1 MSWLEQIRQL
11 AAKLPELGVF
21 RARSAE
27 FFLVLLLL
35 AFGLIYWSWPSRP
48 PDELLNIAF
57 DAAQPLFVQVDQ
69 GWREQSGASV
79 YSLHAGSIRQTQ
91 TLTTVLVAD
100 TICAASAGE
109 LDTLIPK
116 EIVAEDWR
124 NHFPHEASPFY
135 SYIVF
140 LARPGAAD
148 SIQDWPDLFESNLR
162 YVLPSP
168 DVSGAGRHAYLA
180 LAHNAEQRYGNND
193 WIYSG
198 ALKNTVF
205 LPYGARRC
213 AEIFLMDPS
222 MDLLVTWESE
232 ALRLLEDNSGSEW
245 KLIYPKQL
253 IRVDVS
259 VAVALPQTERRGTQQ
274 NAGDYLRFLY
284 SPEAR
289 EYIRTAGFHPAGETD
304 SSADS
309 RTATSIQTLF
319 GSWQAAIDTH
329 LDEDGTYHRLAA
341 YRKARSGGNE

>member
-1 MSWLEQIRQL
+1 MSWLETIRKL

-21 RARSAE
+21 RTRSAE
-27 FFLVLLLL
+27 FFLILLLL
-35 AFGLIYWSWPSRP
+35 AFGLIYWLWPSRSP
-48 PDELLNIAF
+48 SELLNIAF
-57 DAAQPLFVQVDQ
+57 DAAQPLFVQVDRA
-69 GWREQSGASV
+69 WREQAGASV

-109 LDTLIPK
+109 LDALTAK

-124 NHFPHEASPFY
+124 SHFPHDASPFY

-140 LARPGAAD
+140 LARRDAAD
-148 SIQDWPDLFESNLR
+148 PVQDWPDLFNAKLR
-162 YVLPSP
+162 YALPSP

-180 LAHNAEQRYGNND
+180 LAHNAEQRYGQNN

-198 ALKNTVF
+198 ALKNAVF

-222 MDLLVTWESE
+222 LDLLITWESE
-232 ALRLLEDNSGSEW
+232 ALRLLEDANRSDW

-253 IRVDVS
+253 IRVEVS
-259 VAVALPQTERRGTQQ
+259 VAVALPQTERRGTRQ
-274 NAGDYLRFLY
+274 NAGEYLRFLY
-284 SPEAR
+284 SLEAQQFIRDAHFHPTREREPGSEAR
-289 EYIRTAGFHPAGETD
+289 
-304 SSADS
+304 S
-309 RTATSIQTLF
+309 ATSIPTLF
-319 GSWQAAIDTH
+319 GSWQAAIDAH
-329 LDEDGTYHRLAA
+329 LDADGTYQRLVA